1 MPLELLERDE
11 LMASVMPGHPGQP
24 GDPGDAEAPS
34 EETEEDFP
42 SEPKPSGGGA

>member
-24 GDPGDAEAPS
+24 GNPGNPGDAEAPP
-34 EETEEDFP
+34 EENVP
-42 SEPKPSGGGA
+42 SEPPSGDGA